1 MKILFAI
8 AEVYPF
14 SKSRGLADTTKPFV
28 ESLKQQGQEVKVISP
43 LYKKVKDYLQNNNK
57 QINFLFKQEI
67 MHHDQNIECEFYS
80 LIENDVEYIFVKQDQ
95 FFQRD
100 HNYGHLDDPIR
111 FLYFNKAVLHF
122 INGSSFV
129 PEIIHCNDWHTGFVP
144 YFLEH
149 QFRSVEK
156 FKNIQTLFTIH
167 NLQYQGVFHKGFEV
181 YLNTK
186 LNLDYIN
193 YYDINFLK
201 CGMQLAGKINF
212 LSNVYKEEILN
223 PENSFSLNGVITYR
237 KEDILGI
244 LNGINFD
251 IWNPNTD
258 QYIYKKY
265 SKSSF
270 ISGKK
275 QNKKYFYTRYGLID
289 NNGPL
294 ISFIAKLL
302 PNKGVDL
309 IKEIL
314 EEVIIFSNA
323 NFTILGKGDEDYEEF
338 FKYLAKKYPRR
349 VYTATRYDEALAHQI
364 YASSDAIMIPSL
376 YSQSGINHL
385 ISFRYGCLPIVR
397 NTGILKETV
406 IDLKEKDGNGLVF
419 EEFSPYE
426 LKETLFRFIGL
437 FEYDQKTLRRVVRN
451 GLKHQHSILDMA
463 KDYINLYQE
472 MVNLIK

>member
-14 SKSRGLADTTKPFV
+14 SKSRGLADTSKPFV
-28 ESLKQQGQEVKVISP
+28 ESLKSEGQEVVVISP

-57 QINFLFKQEI
+57 NITFLFKQEI
-67 MHHDQNIECEFYS
+67 QHHDSIIECEFHS
-80 LIENDVEYIFVKQDQ
+80 LKENGVEYVFVRQDE
-95 FFQRD
+95 FFEREN
-100 HNYGHLDDPIR
+100 NYGHLDDPIR
-111 FLYFNKAVLHF
+111 FLYFDKAVLHF
-122 INGSSFV
+122 IKNSNFT
-129 PEIIHCNDWHTGFVP
+129 PDIIHCNDWHTGFVP
-144 YFLEH
+144 YFLEY
-149 QFRSVEK
+149 QFRHEDK
-156 FKNIQTLFTIH
+156 FKNIKTLLTIH
-167 NLQYQGVFHKGFEV
+167 NLQYQGVFHKGYEV

-186 LNLDYIN
+186 LNIDYIN
-193 YYDINFLK
+193 YYDLNFLK
-201 CGMQLAGKINF
+201 CGIQLASKINF

-237 KEDILGI
+237 QSDILGI

-251 IWNPNTD
+251 IWNPKTD
-258 QYIYKKY
+258 QYIYRQY
-265 SKSSF
+265 SPTSY

-275 QNKKYFYTRYGLID
+275 ENKKYFYTRYGLID

-314 EEVIIFSNA
+314 EEVIIYSNA
-323 NFTILGKGDEDYEEF
+323 NFAILGKGDEDYEEF
-338 FKYLAKKYPRR
+338 FKYLNKKYPRR

-364 YASSDAIMIPSL
+364 YAASDAIMIPSL

-385 ISFRYGCLPIVR
+385 ISFRYGCVPIVR

-406 IDLKEKDGNGLVF
+406 VDLKEPAGNGLVF
-419 EEFSPYE
+419 ENFISYE

-437 FEYDQKTLRRVVRN
+437 YEYDKKTLRRVIKN

-463 KDYINLYQE
+463 KDYIKLYKE
-472 MVNLIK
+472 MTNI